1 MPGNIFSGIIQEKFN
16 FLTSKMNDEI
26 IAFNLVFL
34 RGRLFSFSAAWEIK
48 YRSTTKR
55 YGKKWF

>member
-26 IAFNLVFL
+26 IAFNLVFFT
-34 RGRLFSFSAAWEIK
+34 RPPVFF
-48 YRSTTKR
+48 
-55 YGKKWF
+55 